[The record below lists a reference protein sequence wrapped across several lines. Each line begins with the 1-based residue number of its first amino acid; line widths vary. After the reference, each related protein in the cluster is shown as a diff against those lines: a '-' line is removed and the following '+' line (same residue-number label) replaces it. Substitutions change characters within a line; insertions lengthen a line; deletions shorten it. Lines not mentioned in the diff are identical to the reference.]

1 MQKTAWLA
9 VAAALAATALTAP
22 ARAAEPV
29 EKKNLEIGTA
39 SLGLTYLPV
48 IIADRKGYFKDE
60 GLTVDIPAFSGG
72 SKALEALMGGSLD
85 MVSGAY
91 SNTLTM
97 AAKGEKLVEFVE
109 QIRCPGFAIE
119 VSKRKMPTYKSAADL
134 KGLNIGVSAP
144 GSSTHMVLDYVLN
157 KNGVSPNDVS
167 VIGVGTSSG
176 AVAAM
181 RSGQIDAIINSDPVL
196 TILTN
201 SGDATDVIDMR
212 TPQNSEAVFGGPYP
226 EASVY
231 TTAAFVQKYP
241 HTVQAVTNAV
251 VRAER
256 WMAKATPEQIA
267 DSLPEEYWLG
277 DKKLYLQAMGNMRTC
292 YSPDG
297 LMTHEGA
304 DTVHKVLASFDADIR
319 NAKIDLEATY
329 DNSFVKRVPAPTN

>member
-1 MQKTAWLA
+1 MKARISVL
-9 VAAALAATALTAP
+9 AAAAMLAGALCAP

-60 GLTVDIPAFSGG
+60 GLNVEIAAFSGG

-97 AAKGEKLVEFVE
+97 AAKGQKLVEFVE

-119 VSKRKMPTYKSAADL
+119 VSKRKMPGYKGPSDL

-144 GSSTHMVLDYVLN
+144 GSSTHMVLNYILN
-157 KNGVSPNDVS
+157 KNGVAPSDVS

-181 RSGQIDAIINSDPVL
+181 RAGQIDAIINSDPVL

-201 SGDATDVIDMR
+201 AGDATDVIDMR
-212 TPQNSEAVFGGPYP
+212 NPKNSDAVFGGPYP

-231 TTAAFVQKYP
+231 TTAAFIKKYP

-251 VRAER
+251 IRAER
-256 WMAKATPEQIA
+256 WMAQATPDQIA
-267 DSLPEEYWLG
+267 DALPEEYLLG
-277 DKKLYLQAMGNMRTC
+277 DRKLYIQAMGNMRSC

-297 LMTHEGA
+297 LMSRDA
-304 DTVHKVLASFDADIR
+304 AATVLKVLASFDADVR

-329 DNSFVKRVPAPTN
+329 DNSFVQRAPAGTN